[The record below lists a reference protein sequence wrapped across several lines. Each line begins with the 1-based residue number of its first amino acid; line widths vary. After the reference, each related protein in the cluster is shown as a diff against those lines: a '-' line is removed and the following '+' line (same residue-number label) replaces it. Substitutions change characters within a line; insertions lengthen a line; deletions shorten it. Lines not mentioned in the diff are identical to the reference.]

1 MKTVAPDLFENQ
13 TEISQGSLGVV
24 ENSEH
29 KSVPEKA
36 WENTRKF
43 PFLAGAFILI
53 ALAVIG
59 VAVRSSRIQAVRQ
72 RSQPAA
78 EMAVTVVHPQRASI
92 IIPVLPGQ
100 TEAYTDAPI
109 FAQTSGYLKKWYF
122 DLGTKVRAGE
132 VLAEIDTPEVDQ
144 ILAQA
149 KAILAQAKAQLKM
162 APAAR
167 DLAEVISAQ
176 DFDTAADNDGGNQAV
191 VTAEQANVDR
201 LQTLEALKII
211 RAPFDGTV
219 TARNTDLGAYVPSG
233 TPLFRMAATSRL
245 RVDTLPSHQ
254 LFLR

>member
-1 MKTVAPDLFENQ
+1 MKTLAPDLFANQ
-13 TEISQGSLGVV
+13 TEISQGGLGLV

-29 KSVPEKA
+29 QSVPEKA
-36 WENTRKF
+36 GKNTRKF
-43 PFLAGAFILI
+43 FFLAGAFILI

-78 EMAVTVVHPQRASI
+78 EMTVTVVHPQKASTI
-92 IIPVLPGQ
+92 LLPGP
-100 TEAYTDAPI
+100 TEAETDAPI